1 MAAYLCYMNII
12 KLLFQLFVIYILYK
26 FIFDLIIPVYK
37 TTKQVKQK
45 MNAMQERMDQQHQPS
60 GHNQSYHDR
69 QQAQPTA
76 RKPASEDYIDYE
88 EVK

>member
-1 MAAYLCYMNII
+1 MNII

-26 FIFDLIIPVYK
+26 FIFDFIIPVYK

-45 MNAMQERMDQQHQPS
+45 MNAMQERMDQQ
-60 GHNQSYHDR
+60 NQSPEQEQSFHGR
-69 QQAQPTA
+69 QQANTA
-76 RKPASEDYIDYE
+76 ARRPAAEDYIDYE